1 MASGSISLT
10 SAKAWRGKIS
20 WSSTPNTAGNY
31 SDLYVYASMWKTDG
45 YLTSSNSR
53 TSGTITIDGT
63 DYDLTGYQEFEDA
76 VCIFEDTVRIYHSSD
91 GTRSVSISLSC
102 SGQYGTSLSGY
113 TLDGSGTAILDTI
126 VRSATLSVD
135 DGTLGTEQTIAINS
149 DSSSL
154 TYTVK
159 YSCGTKSGT
168 ICTKSSSKS
177 IKWTPPLTL
186 AEENTTGGTVSVKL
200 SLTTYSGSTSVGTDS
215 ETIQCDIPESV
226 KPSFDAEFTDAAGFL
241 EDYGTFIQ
249 SLSKLHTVVTS
260 TGSYGSTIKGYKI
273 TANGETFTTAEST
286 TGVLTSSG
294 DITVQIVVTDSRDR
308 TAESDFT
315 VNVTAHTL
323 PVVSS
328 LSVHRCDSTGK
339 ENDQGAY
346 VQVTFS
352 ASADPFDSKNTVAYK
367 LEYKK
372 SSAASYT
379 VVNLT
384 AYKNNFAISGK
395 TYIFSA
401 DTGSSY
407 DVRLTVTDSF
417 SVVSKSTTASTA
429 ATIMH
434 FKANGKGL
442 GLGKVAEVDNA
453 IDVGWLFQMN
463 GHTVTG
469 LPTPTSDSD
478 AVPKSFVS
486 EQIQNVKDEV
496 ISLSDVYPIGAI
508 YISTVATSPASL
520 FGGSWTQ
527 LTDRFLI
534 GAGSSYAVD
543 ETGGA
548 ATVTLSTSQIPSHNH
563 EFQYSTNGGSSWYG
577 ATMGRDGSYSDT
589 PYLGTKS
596 SVAEFASYQVRVG
609 KTGGGGSHNN
619 MPPYLAVYMWK
630 RIA

>member
-1 MASGSISLT
+1 MGASIKMAISENSQSTANNTSNVTVSVTVYWSSGSYNHVGCWLGVTVDGEYYGATVKINPDKTNSGSEVIYSKSFDISHDSDGSKTLKCSAYLETGISSGTVET
-10 SAKAWRGKIS
+10 SAS
-20 WSSTPNTAGNY
+20 
-31 SDLYVYASMWKTDG
+31 KT
-45 YLTSSNSR
+45 LT
-53 TSGTITIDGT
+53 TI
-63 DYDLTGYQEFEDA
+63 A
-76 VCIFEDTVRIYHSSD
+76 
-91 GTRSVSISLSC
+91 
-102 SGQYGTSLSGY
+102 
-113 TLDGSGTAILDTI
+113 
-126 VRSATLSVD
+126 RSATLDVD
-135 DGTLGTEQTIAINS
+135 DGTLGTELTIGIDS
-149 DSSSL
+149 DSNSL

-186 AEENTTGGTVSVKL
+186 AEENTTGGSVSVKL

-241 EDYGTFIQ
+241 DDYGTFIQ
-249 SLSKLHTVVTS
+249 SLSKLHTVVTA

-323 PVVSS
+323 PIVSS
-328 LSVHRCDSTGK
+328 LSVHRCDNSGK

-372 SSAASYT
+372 SSATSYT

-384 AYKNNFAISGK
+384 AYNNNFAISGG
-395 TYIFSA
+395 TYIFAA

-407 DVRLTVTDSF
+407 DVRLTVEDDF
-417 SVVSKSTTASTA
+417 SAVSKSTTASTA

-453 IDVGWLFQMN
+453 IDVGWPFQMN
-463 GHTVTG
+463 GHAVTG
-469 LPTPTSDSD
+469 LPDPENDSD
-478 AVPKSFVS
+478 AVPKSYVTS
-486 EQIQNVKDEV
+486 QMANV
-496 ISLSDVYPIGAI
+496 ISLSDVYPVGAI
-508 YISTVATSPASL
+508 YISTVSTSPATL

-527 LTDRFLI
+527 LTDRFLL
-534 GAGSSYAVD
+534 GAGSTYTAGK
-543 ETGGA
+543 TGGA
-548 ATVTLSTSQIPSHNH
+548 ATHTLTIDEMPRHDHWGVYRPDWYLHDESGQPSGK
-563 EFQYSTNGGSSWYG
+563 SDGSSDNQLF
-577 ATMGRDGSYSDT
+577 TDER
-589 PYLGTKS
+589 
-596 SVAEFASYQVRVG
+596 
-609 KTGGGGSHNN
+609 GGGGAHNN
-619 MPPYLAVYMWK
+619 MPPYLVVYMWK